1 MTNRTATRNRI
12 GPFSTLFI
20 TSAFCMS
27 PLFGQVDVDALRAKY
42 GQPVKEVFVLRP
54 NITLSVEYGDN
65 HQVCKLEMRPTRT
78 ASSVIPNN
86 LIQQLVD
93 EIIPPSTRG
102 TPKGEFASST
112 GAFSSWRWAEYE
124 GVTVGQAGGD
134 VTPNSAVN
142 IRSVRPPEVQ
152 MQNPFAVIQF
162 KSCQVPKQ

>member
-1 MTNRTATRNRI
+1 MTNRSATRNRI
-12 GPFSTLFI
+12 GPFSLLLI
-20 TSAFCMS
+20 TGALCNS
-27 PLFGQVDVDALRAKY
+27 PLLGQVDVDGLRAKY
-42 GQPVKEVFVLRP
+42 GPPVEEVLVLRP
-54 NITLSVEYGDN
+54 NITLSVLYGDN
-65 HQVCKLEMRPTRT
+65 HQVCKLDLRPTRT
-78 ASSVIPNN
+78 ASSVISTN

-134 VTPNSAVN
+134 VTPN
-142 IRSVRPPEVQ
+142 PEAKT
-152 MQNPFAVIQF
+152 QNPLAVIQF